1 VEVKREGTPC
11 NVEGNEEGREKLPR
25 VFIARACTREATC
38 KSAEIAPAC
47 KSSIIAT
54 LKRNY
59 FDEGRNITRG

>member
-1 VEVKREGTPC
+1 MKREGIPY

-38 KSAEIAPAC
+38 KSAEIVPAC

-59 FDEGRNITRG
+59 FDEGRNITRV